1 MQLVEGEGKNKIGGG
16 QKKKE
21 KMKGGE
27 WKSALGAKPDWSD
40 GLGRFSHE
48 FVEYARSDLGIS

>member
-1 MQLVEGEGKNKIGGG
+1 MAAGR
-16 QKKKE
+16 KKKE